1 MVDMRMLAGRT
12 VLFTNL
18 TAFIA
23 GFAMYS
29 SFILVPTFVET
40 PRRLAPS
47 VARLVDYGFGASAT
61 RAGLYLTPGA
71 LLMLLAGPAAGR
83 LGRRFGSKWP
93 LAVGMVFIAVGVSG
107 LALFN
112 DRPWEI
118 VVAMGLLSPG
128 VALAFAAMATLITQ
142 EVRPSETGVANAV
155 NTVLRTVGGVVGAQ
169 VGATIL
175 VVHRIAGTQV
185 PARSGFTSAF
195 TLFGAAALAGAVAAV
210 LVTPSVRRA
219 RLVTADGD

>member
-1 MVDMRMLAGRT
+1 WSLVELRVAEPMVDMRMLAGRT

-93 LAVGMVFIAVGVSG
+93 LALGMVMISAGVWCR
-107 LALFN
+107 AAFHHH
-112 DRPWEI
+112 PW
-118 VVAMGLLSPG
+118 
-128 VALAFAAMATLITQ
+128 
-142 EVRPSETGVANAV
+142 
-155 NTVLRTVGGVVGAQ
+155 
-169 VGATIL
+169 
-175 VVHRIAGTQV
+175 
-185 PARSGFTSAF
+185 
-195 TLFGAAALAGAVAAV
+195 AVA
-210 LVTPSVRRA
+210 P
-219 RLVTADGD
+219 